1 MSYPP
6 GPPGSSGPAGPL
18 GGGEPPYQPPPHE
31 PPQGQYPP
39 PSYPP
44 PPYPPPPYPAGYP
57 AQSYPPAYPDAPYAP
72 YAQPYSFA
80 QPPPQPQTTSGFAIA
95 SLVLGIL
102 GGVLLS
108 VIFGIIALGKTK
120 PGGQRGRGM
129 AIAGLA
135 LSSVW
140 TLILALAIILAVMSP
155 DHTVSALDAKVGQ
168 CLSDVPTGTRV
179 SSLNTTGCDQP
190 HAAEIVAVLTMP
202 DGSFPAESVL
212 KRYKDKCRDAL
223 SSYSSTAM
231 QDPNVDLAVMP
242 PSEQSWAHGD
252 RAMVCIATFSTKRTG
267 SIKG

>member
-6 GPPGSSGPAGPL
+6 GPPGAPGPP
-18 GGGEPPYQPPPHE
+18 GEPPYQPPP
-31 PPQGQYPP
+31 GQYPP

-44 PPYPPPPYPAGYP
+44 PSYPTAYP
-57 AQSYPPAYPDAPYAP
+57 AQSYPPTYP
-72 YAQPYSFA
+72 YAQPYSYG
-80 QPPPQPQTTSGFAIA
+80 QPPPQVQSTSGFAIA
-95 SLVLGIL
+95 SLVFGIL

-135 LSSVW
+135 LSGAW
-140 TLILALAIILAVMSP
+140 TLFLALAIVLAVMSP
-155 DHTVSALDAKVGQ
+155 THTVSALDAKVGQ
-168 CLSDVPTGTRV
+168 CLADVPTGTRV
-179 SSLNTTGCDQP
+179 SSLNTTGCEQP
-190 HAAEIVAVLTMP
+190 HAGEIVAVLTMP

-242 PSEQSWAHGD
+242 PSEESWRHGD
-252 RAMVCIATFSTKRTG
+252 RAMVCIATFTTKRTG

>member
-6 GPPGSSGPAGPL
+6 GADGP
-18 GGGEPPYQPPPHE
+18 PPYQPQP
-31 PPQGQYPP
+31 GQYPP
-39 PSYPP
+39 PSFPP
-44 PPYPPPPYPAGYP
+44 PSYPSPYP
-57 AQSYPPAYPDAPYAP
+57 AQSYPQSYP
-72 YAQPYSFA
+72 YAQQYPYA
-80 QPPPQPQTTSGFAIA
+80 QPPPQAQTTSGFAIA

-102 GGVLLS
+102 GAVLLS

-135 LSSVW
+135 LSGVW
-140 TLILALAIILAVMSP
+140 VVVVVFGVILAVVSP
-155 DHTVSALDAKVGQ
+155 NNTVSALDAKVGE
-168 CLSDVPTGTRV
+168 CLADVPTGTRV
-179 SSLNTTGCDQP
+179 SSLNTTGCEQP

-202 DGSFPAESVL
+202 DGPFPAEAVL
-212 KRYKDKCRDAL
+212 KDYKDKCRDSL

-242 PSEQSWAHGD
+242 PSEESWRHGD
-252 RAMVCIATFSTKRTG
+252 RAMVCIATFTTKRTG